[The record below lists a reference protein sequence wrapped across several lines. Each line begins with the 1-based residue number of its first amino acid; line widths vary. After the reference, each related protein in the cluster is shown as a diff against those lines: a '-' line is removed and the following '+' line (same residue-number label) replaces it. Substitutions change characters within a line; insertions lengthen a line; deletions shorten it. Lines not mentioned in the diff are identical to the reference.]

1 MLLADDLLLT
11 AVDQRLLARVIAV
24 QQLGHLIAQ
33 AGHHDLPQ
41 PLFDAAR
48 RFCQDRNPEV
58 RAAFAAELQRSGT
71 LPGPLRRFVLSAD
84 PLART
89 HDRTRPPAR
98 SRSALNTA
106 TASDRPALPAPARSR
121 PDAPSPIVIDAA
133 YDRIRATVAELQE
146 RGRLDDRLMIDL
158 AENFGVWALVAVVA
172 VRLALSDQAAA
183 RVVFDPAL
191 LERVLTRMRTSPY
204 ARAVLGD
211 FARQQR
217 QAS

>member
-24 QQLGHLIAQ
+24 QQLGQMIAQ
-33 AGHHDLPQ
+33 AGHHDLPR

-58 RAAFAAELQRSGT
+58 RAAFAAELQRSDT
-71 LPGPLRRFVLSAD
+71 LPGPLRRFVLRDD
-84 PLART
+84 PLGR
-89 HDRTRPPAR
+89 
-98 SRSALNTA
+98 ALNRTIAQPAPRAALITA
-106 TASDRPALPAPARSR
+106 AARDRPAAPAPARSR
-121 PDAPSPIVIDAA
+121 PAAPSPIVMDDA

-158 AENFGVWALVAVVA
+158 AENFGVWALVAIVA

-191 LERVLTRMRTSPY
+191 LERALTRMRASPY